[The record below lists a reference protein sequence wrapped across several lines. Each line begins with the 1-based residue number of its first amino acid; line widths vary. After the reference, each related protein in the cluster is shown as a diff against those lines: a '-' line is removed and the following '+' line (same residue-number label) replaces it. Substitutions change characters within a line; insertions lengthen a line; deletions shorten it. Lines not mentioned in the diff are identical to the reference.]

1 MPRAARRSTSPLAA
15 VRRYFGLHQ
24 FELAAY
30 LGSSPELAKHQE
42 AGRRTLGAATAQRL
56 LPLLRA
62 LPAAG
67 PAPLA
72 AASTLPTTAPA
83 AGLAPPAAAPL
94 LARLD
99 YCQHHATRL
108 RRELAKLE
116 TTLEYARR
124 WLAALPA
131 LLIQAPDERAT
142 RWLLRRQ
149 AQATADL
156 DAEASAH
163 YHLLRLRAEALE
175 TEAAALAALLPP
187 AGVAAT

>member
-1 MPRAARRSTSPLAA
+1 MPRAALRSTSPLAA

-56 LPLLRA
+56 LPLLHA
-62 LPAAG
+62 LPPADPAAG
-67 PAPLA
+67 P
-72 AASTLPTTAPA
+72 LPADLA

-99 YCQHHATRL
+99 YCQHHARRL
-108 RRELAKLE
+108 RRDLQKLE

-124 WLAALPA
+124 WQVALPA
-131 LLIQAPDERAT
+131 LLAQAPDEGARQ
-142 RWLLRRQ
+142 WLLRRQ
-149 AQATADL
+149 EQAAADL
-156 DAEASAH
+156 DAEASAA

-175 TEAAALAALLPP
+175 AEAAALVALLPP
-187 AGVAAT
+187 AG